1 MHGRGANRNNSR
13 RPSTPF
19 QLINPNNSHEIDCW
33 SRMMCNA
40 TIRIIVTPPW
50 SCWSGNVHK
59 FNFLRNQHTI
69 LESLSN
75 FSRKTST
82 LYSSHFFQKS
92 SPKVFKKLPKT
103 GSLNQPW
110 LTANAKL
117 GTSFF
122 GTLRN
127 QDFQSWKSCLLSSS
141 VHPLKTVEKNHV
153 FPWRTDGRTDGLTE
167 I

>member
-1 MHGRGANRNNSR
+1 MRF
-13 RPSTPF
+13 T
-19 QLINPNNSHEIDCW
+19 EIDCW
-33 SRMMCNA
+33 PRMMGNA
-40 TIRIIVTPPW
+40 TIRIIVTPAW

-82 LYSSHFFQKS
+82 LGSSHFFEKS
-92 SPKVFKKLPKT
+92 SPKVFKMLPKT
-103 GSLNQPW
+103 GTSNQPW

-141 VHPLKTVEKNHV
+141 VHPPKSFWEKSS
-153 FPWRTDGRTDGLTE
+153 FFLTDGRTHGRKSSFDCAHGCQE
-167 I
+167 RFAQ